1 MAKVD
6 FPSNSDKSKSD
17 LEKRYKEQLDLKRR
31 PVSTKDVAK
40 KKEPGMIDSLLKSF
54 IQNDVEEVKNSVIRD
69 VIKPS
74 IKRTIFNA
82 ITEGARQL
90 LDEDIP
96 RYTGFGNSSIDY
108 RGRSGGSTV
117 VSSSRRS
124 DRSNPVSAA
133 RGVRMFDSRDYPFPN
148 RGKAEEV
155 LYILRKD
162 IHDYGKA
169 SVAAFLKEAGYS
181 PEFNDYD
188 IGWIDL
194 SEGSCYVRGTL
205 DGYLVILPAPIR
217 ISDM

>member
-1 MAKVD
+1 
-6 FPSNSDKSKSD
+6 
-17 LEKRYKEQLDLKRR
+17 
-31 PVSTKDVAK
+31 
-40 KKEPGMIDSLLKSF
+40 MIDSLLKSF
-54 IQNDVEEVKNSVIRD
+54 IQHDVEEVKDNVIRE

-96 RYTGFGNSSIDY
+96 RYTNFGNSSIDY

-117 VSSSRRS
+117 VNSSRRS
-124 DRSNPVSAA
+124 DRSNPVGAA